1 MSDTIEVSRDVFE
14 PLTDLVKIGLF
25 KDEKEAL
32 KNLVLDQARAK
43 IHHLDSEILE
53 MRSKYNMSF
62 EDFKRRIETRKED
75 EVFEEWDDFIIW
87 DAYESAKSYWLKV
100 VGKLSRN
107 QG

>member
-1 MSDTIEVSRDVFE
+1 MSDIIEVSRDVFE
-14 PLTDLVKIGLF
+14 PITDLVKIGLF

-43 IHHLDSEILE
+43 IHHFDSKILE
-53 MRSKYNMSF
+53 MKSKYNMSF
-62 EDFKRRIETRKED
+62 EDFKCRIEVRKED

-87 DAYESAKSYWLKV
+87 DACESAKSYWLKV
-100 VGKLSRN
+100 EGKLSRN